1 MKYEGLK
8 IYGMCLERLQHQIRL
23 AKERIKAMNPPPERI
38 VLECYYTND
47 VEDIIDILELY
58 DIEHKD
64 MDTVKQ
70 KLADLADDISIMMR
84 ERLEFCFNENGDLCL
99 YLILKKK

>member
-23 AKERIKAMNPPPERI
+23 AKERAKTMNPPLDRM
-38 VLECYYTND
+38 VLECYFTKD

-64 MDTVKQ
+64 METVKQ
-70 KLADLADDISIMMR
+70 KLQDLADDISLMMR
-84 ERLEFCFNENGDLCL
+84 ERLEFCFNEEGDLCL
-99 YLILKKK
+99 YLVLKK

>member
-1 MKYEGLK
+1 MKYEGMK

-23 AKERIKAMNPPPERI
+23 ARERAKKMNPEPDRI
-38 VLECYYTND
+38 VLECYFTND

-64 MDTVKQ
+64 METVKQ
-70 KLADLADDISIMMR
+70 KLADLADDISLLMR

-99 YLILKKK
+99 YLVLKK

>member
-8 IYGMCLERLQHQIRL
+8 IYGMCLERLQHQIKL
-23 AKERIKAMNPPPERI
+23 AKERVKTMNPVPEKV
-38 VLECYYTND
+38 VLECYFTKD

-64 MDTVKQ
+64 MDTVKK
-70 KLADLADDISIMMR
+70 KLEDLADDLSIMMR
-84 ERLEFCFNENGDLCL
+84 ERVEFSFNEDGDLCL
-99 YLILKKK
+99 YLFLKK